1 VKNRRVSVWDERAEA
16 YRRSP
21 GHAAGADLDL
31 VIEWAEPAS
40 GVKALDVATGGG
52 HVARR
57 LRAAGADVVTADRAP
72 GMGPDVICRAEELPF
87 ADGAFDVVTVR
98 IAPHHFDDVEAAVRE
113 MARVSRDRVVIQ
125 DTLYENEALERIY
138 SLHDPSH
145 VRCYSEDEWRGFV
158 EQAGLRI
165 EAIRIVEK
173 RRPFEAWLE
182 CTAVPAEDAD
192 ELRAL
197 LADRLDE
204 NDEWGD
210 RHIVLK
216 TRKA

>member
-1 VKNRRVSVWDERAEA
+1 MKDVWSPRANA

-21 GHAAGADLDL
+21 GHAEGADLDL
-31 VIEWAEPAS
+31 VVEWAGAAP

-57 LRAAGADVVTADRAP
+57 LREAGAEVVTSDRAP
-72 GMGPDVICRAEELPF
+72 GMEPDVVCRAEELPF
-87 ADGAFDVVTVR
+87 EDESFDVVTVR
-98 IAPHHFDDVEAAVRE
+98 IAPHHFEDVQAAVRE

-125 DTLYENEALERIY
+125 DTLFESEELERIY
-138 SLHDPSH
+138 TLRDPSH
-145 VRCYSEDEWRGFV
+145 VRCYTEDEWRGFL
-158 EQAGLRI
+158 EAAGLRVEDAEI
-165 EAIRIVEK
+165 FEK
-173 RRPFEAWLE
+173 RRPFQHWLD
-182 CTAVPAEDAD
+182 CTEVPAEDAD
-192 ELRAL
+192 TLRAL

-216 TRKA
+216 ARKA

>member
-1 VKNRRVSVWDERAEA
+1 MSDVWSARADE

-21 GHAAGADLDL
+21 GHAAGLDLDL
-31 VIEWAEPAS
+31 VVEWAEPGP
-40 GVKALDVATGGG
+40 GVRALDIATGGG

-57 LRAAGADVVTADRAP
+57 LREAGADVVTADRAP
-72 GMGPDVICRAEELPF
+72 GMRPDVVCRAEDLPF

-98 IAPHHFDDVEAAVRE
+98 IAPHHFEDVEAAVRE

-125 DTLYENEALERIY
+125 DTLYESEELERIY
-138 SLHDPSH
+138 SLRDPSH

-165 EAIRIVEK
+165 EAVRIVEK
-173 RRPFEAWLE
+173 RRPFEAWLQ
-182 CTAVPAEDAD
+182 CTAVPAEDVE

-210 RHIVLK
+210 RHVLIK
-216 TRKA
+216 ARKA

>member
-1 VKNRRVSVWDERAEA
+1 MSDVWSARADE

-21 GHAAGADLDL
+21 GHAAGLDLDL
-31 VIEWAEPAS
+31 VVEWAEPGP
-40 GVKALDVATGGG
+40 GVKALDIATGGG

-57 LRAAGADVVTADRAP
+57 LREGGADVVTADRAP
-72 GMGPDVICRAEELPF
+72 GMRPDVVCRAEDLPF

-125 DTLYENEALERIY
+125 DTLYESAELERIY
-138 SLHDPSH
+138 SLRDPSH
-145 VRCYSEDEWRGFV
+145 VRCYSEEEWRGFV

-165 EAIRIVEK
+165 EAVRIVEK
-173 RRPFEAWLE
+173 RRPFEAWLQ
-182 CTAVPAEDAD
+182 CTAVPAEDVE

-210 RHIVLK
+210 RHILIK
-216 TRKA
+216 ARKA

>member
-1 VKNRRVSVWDERAEA
+1 MSDVWSARADE

-21 GHAAGADLDL
+21 GHATGLDLDL
-31 VIEWAEPAS
+31 VVEWAEPGA
-40 GVKALDVATGGG
+40 GVKALDIATGGG

-57 LRAAGADVVTADRAP
+57 LRERGAEVVTADRAP
-72 GMGPDVICRAEELPF
+72 GMRPDVVCRAEDLPF
-87 ADGAFDVVTVR
+87 ADGTFDVVTVR
-98 IAPHHFDDVEAAVRE
+98 IAPHHFEDVDAAVRE

-125 DTLYENEALERIY
+125 DTLYESEELERIY
-138 SLHDPSH
+138 SLRDPSH
-145 VRCYSEDEWRGFV
+145 IRCYSEDEWRGFV

-165 EAIRIVEK
+165 EAVRIVEK
-173 RRPFEAWLE
+173 RRPFEAWLQ

-210 RHIVLK
+210 RHVLIK
-216 TRKA
+216 ARKA

>member
-1 VKNRRVSVWDERAEA
+1 MSDVWSARADE

-21 GHAAGADLDL
+21 GHATGLDLDL
-31 VIEWAEPAS
+31 VVEWAEPGP
-40 GVKALDVATGGG
+40 GVKALDIATGGG

-57 LRAAGADVVTADRAP
+57 LRERGAEVVTVDSAP
-72 GMGPDVICRAEELPF
+72 GMRPDVVCRAEDLPF
-87 ADGAFDVVTVR
+87 ADGTFDVVTVR
-98 IAPHHFDDVEAAVRE
+98 IAPHHFEDVDAAVRE

-125 DTLYENEALERIY
+125 DTLYESEELERIY
-138 SLHDPSH
+138 SLRDPSH
-145 VRCYSEDEWRGFV
+145 IRCYSEDEWRGFV

-165 EAIRIVEK
+165 EAVRIVEK
-173 RRPFEAWLE
+173 RRPFEAWLH

-210 RHIVLK
+210 RHVLIK
-216 TRKA
+216 ARKA

>member
-1 VKNRRVSVWDERAEA
+1 MSDLWSARADE

-21 GHAAGADLDL
+21 GHAAGLDLDL
-31 VIEWAEPAS
+31 VVEWAEPGP
-40 GVKALDVATGGG
+40 GVKALDIATGGG

-57 LRAAGADVVTADRAP
+57 LRERGADVVTADRAR
-72 GMGPDVICRAEELPF
+72 GMRPDVVCRAEDLPF

-98 IAPHHFDDVEAAVRE
+98 IAPHHFEDVEAAVRE

-125 DTLYENEALERIY
+125 DTLYESEELERIY
-138 SLHDPSH
+138 SLRDPSH

-158 EQAGLRI
+158 KQAGLRI
-165 EAIRIVEK
+165 EAVRIVEK
-173 RRPFEAWLE
+173 RRPFEAWLQ
-182 CTAVPAEDAD
+182 CTAVPDEDAD

-210 RHIVLK
+210 WHVVIK
-216 TRKA
+216 ARKA